1 MAAQRSLPL
10 AKDPPSSAPA
20 ESVQASARPS
30 AEALVASPAR
40 SVALQ
45 AAFVWLGSRVALA
58 FFTYFAVI
66 LNDPTLRVGTLS
78 RGVQTPGQ
86 LIDAWARWDAAG
98 LLWVARYGYTDTF
111 HTAWFPL
118 YPLLTRGVGLL
129 LGQANKPVGPHIAVG
144 WAFSGLVVSNL
155 AMLGAFIAL
164 ALLTYRETGSRTA
177 AWLAPLVL
185 SAYPYAFF
193 LSAPYADPMFL
204 ALAVAAILAARQRW
218 WTVAAGAAYLAALT
232 RNTAVILVLPLLW
245 EYGRQQGW
253 WNAQHWR
260 DLRGIGPELR
270 RLPRFISLAVA
281 APAGIATYM
290 AYLWVTKGSPTLFA
304 ISEKQNWT
312 RELSTPWWTLG
323 TAFRRL
329 LDQAPW
335 SYWQLL
341 LAVDLGLFLLI
352 VLLTLLFVRRLP
364 FSFSLYMVGLLVL
377 CVLWPPHGPGWPDVL
392 AGTARYLALSFPVFL
407 GLAQVIDRRPAAGT
421 LVLGTGLM
429 VGAALTSF
437 YLSYGWLG

>member
-10 AKDPPSSAPA
+10 AEERPKSARSEPVEA
-20 ESVQASARPS
+20 AARASAKTL
-30 AEALVASPAR
+30 AASSAR

-45 AAFVWLGSRVALA
+45 AAMLWLSSRVALV

-66 LNDPTLRVGTLS
+66 LNDPTLRIGTLS

-98 LLWVARYGYTDTF
+98 LLWVARYGYTDAF

-118 YPLLTRGVGLL
+118 YPLLTRAVGLV
-129 LGQANKPVGPHIAVG
+129 LGQAAKPVGPHISVG
-144 WAFSGLVVSNL
+144 WAFSGLIVSNL
-155 AMLGAFIAL
+155 AMLGAFVAL

-185 SAYPYAFF
+185 AAYPFSFY
-193 LSAPYADPMFL
+193 LSAPYADGLFL
-204 ALAVAAILAARQRW
+204 ALSLAALLAARQRW
-218 WTVAAGAAYLAALT
+218 WALAAGAAYLAALT
-232 RNTAVILVLPLLW
+232 RNHAVLLVLPLLW
-245 EYGRQQGW
+245 EYGRQHGW
-253 WNAQHWR
+253 WSAQHWR
-260 DLRGIGPELR
+260 GRWSLGAELR
-270 RLPRFISLAVA
+270 RLPGFVGVGVA

-290 AYLWVTKGSPTLFA
+290 AYLWLTKGSPTLFA
-304 ISEKQNWT
+304 VAERQYWT

-341 LAVDLGLFLLI
+341 MATDLGLLLLMA
-352 VLLTLLFVRRLP
+352 VLTLLLARRLP

-377 CVLWPPHGPGWPDVL
+377 CVLLPPHGAEWPDVL
-392 AGTARYLALSFPVFL
+392 AGTARYLALAFPVFL
-407 GLAQVIDRRPAAGT
+407 GVAQAIDRRPAAIT

-429 VGAALTSF
+429 VGAALTTF
-437 YLSYGWLG
+437 YLSFGWLD

>member
-1 MAAQRSLPL
+1 MAAERSLPL
-10 AKDPPSSAPA
+10 AKDLPSSAQA
-20 ESVQASARPS
+20 EQTRAAARPAGEIS
-30 AEALVASPAR
+30 AASPAR
-40 SVALQ
+40 SIALQ
-45 AAFVWLGSRVALA
+45 AALTWLGSRVALV

-66 LNDPTLRVGTLS
+66 LGDPTLRIGTLS

-129 LGQANKPVGPHIAVG
+129 LGQADKPVGPHISVG

-155 AMLGAFIAL
+155 AMLGAFIGL

-185 SAYPYAFF
+185 SAYPYAFY
-193 LSAPYADPMFL
+193 LSAPYADPLFL
-204 ALAVAAILAARQRW
+204 ALSVLALLAARQRW
-218 WTVAAGAAYLAALT
+218 WALAAGAAYLAALT
-232 RNTAVILVLPLLW
+232 RSSAVILVLPLLW

-253 WNAQHWR
+253 WSTHHWR
-260 DLRGIGPELR
+260 GLRSIGADLR
-270 RLPRFISLAVA
+270 RLPGFLGVAVA
-281 APAGIATYM
+281 VPAGIATYM
-290 AYLWVTKGSPTLFA
+290 AYLWLTKGSPTLFA
-304 ISEKQNWT
+304 VSERQYWT

-329 LDQAPW
+329 VAQAPW

-341 LAVDLGLFLLI
+341 LAADLGVFLLMA
-352 VLLTLLFVRRLP
+352 LLTLLFARRLP

-377 CVLWPPHGPGWPDVL
+377 CVLLPPHGAGWPDVL
-392 AGTARYLALSFPVFL
+392 AGTARYLALAFPVFL
-407 GLAQVIDRRPAAGT
+407 GVAHVIDRRPAAGT

-429 VGAALTSF
+429 VGAALTTF
-437 YLSYGWLG
+437 YLSYGWLD

>member
-10 AKDPPSSAPA
+10 AKDPPSPALSEPIQAPG
-20 ESVQASARPS
+20 RPS

-45 AAFVWLGSRVALA
+45 AASVWLGSRVALV

-78 RGVQTPGQ
+78 RGVQSPGQ
-86 LIDAWARWDAAG
+86 LIDAWARWDAAQ
-98 LLWVARYGYTDTF
+98 LLWLARYGYADTF
-111 HTAWFPL
+111 HTVWFPL

-129 LGQANKPVGPHIAVG
+129 LGQADTPVGQHMSVG

-155 AMLGAFIAL
+155 AMLGVFIAL
-164 ALLTYRETGSRTA
+164 AVLTYRETGNRTA

-193 LSAPYADPMFL
+193 LSAPYADSLFL
-204 ALAVAAILAARQRW
+204 ALALAAILAARQGRW
-218 WTVAAGAAYLAALT
+218 ALAAGAAYLAALT
-232 RNTAVILVLPLLW
+232 RNSAVIIILPLVW

-253 WNAQHWR
+253 WTADYWR
-260 DLRGIGPELR
+260 GLR
-270 RLPRFISLAVA
+270 RARPILRLLPRFVGVA
-281 APAGIATYM
+281 AAVPAGIGTYM
-290 AYLWVTKGSPTLFA
+290 AYLWLTKGSPTLFLA
-304 ISEKQNWT
+304 AEKQGWT
-312 RELSTPWWTLG
+312 RELIAPWWTLA

-329 LDQAPW
+329 VEQAPW

-341 LAVDLGLFLLI
+341 LAMDLGTLVLMA
-352 VLLTLLFVRRLP
+352 LLTLFFVRRLP
-364 FSFSLYMVGLLVL
+364 VSFSLYMIGLFGL
-377 CVLWPPHGPGWPDVL
+377 CVLWPPLGQGWPDVL
-392 AGTARYLALSFPVFL
+392 ASSARFLALSFPVFL
-407 GLAQVIDRRPAAGT
+407 GLAQVISRRPAAGT
-421 LVLGTGLM
+421 VVLGIGLM